1 MRTRFAERMSCPIVR
16 NAYWKGVL
24 FYMLD
29 FDLDKMLFTIPAEN
43 HSEEEIRRTLE
54 EHPEVRFVSLVGI
67 DIGGHDTDE
76 KIPAGLFIKDMK
88 KFLSSGVQTDGSSVV
103 LPKIAELNNAKVDI
117 IPDLDVN
124 WYVDHNF
131 KHLDRETG
139 LPVGTL
145 RIPSFLIHND
155 VAEVGARVILRDA
168 IVNFKRDLLDIIK
181 ANPYILEHLP
191 IDSAEEIEKIEITA
205 ATELEFWVKTPD
217 DETDREQLSTAQIL
231 KEQYWKRT
239 IGPVRTALEEVMLLL
254 DRYGLEMEMG
264 HKEVGGVKAKLG
276 NSGNYDHVMEQLE
289 IDWKFSTAIQAADNE
304 NHIKYVVRD
313 IFRLYGLE
321 VTFMAKPIEGVAGSG
336 EHTHMGL
343 AAKLKDGRRVNLFA
357 AKNMRKDFLSP
368 IGFGALMG
376 ILKNY
381 DVVNP
386 FVSATN
392 DAFNRLQPGYEAPVC
407 VVTSLGHGVELP
419 SRNRTV
425 LVGLV
430 RDVEN
435 PLATRFE
442 LRAPNPKSNTYLVLA
457 ASYMAMLDGIKAAL
471 EAGKTP
477 KELEISISKAFEQ
490 EDFYLE
496 KDRLY
501 RSELDVFEEYT
512 SQERD
517 ILFGRAPRTVWENIC
532 AFDDHAEKLKIFQRD
547 DVMTPITLASYK
559 EAIVAQWATELHN
572 RIVPNTMDLVRHCVK
587 CHDDSD
593 CVDYDVV
600 YWEKINEIRNF
611 LGRDRLNEQC
621 LLTRIVRALDSRD
634 YDTASALQ
642 VEMQAKVKELT
653 DLYIIYKKNL
663 F

>member
-1 MRTRFAERMSCPIVR
+1 
-16 NAYWKGVL
+16 
-24 FYMLD
+24 MLD
-29 FDLDKMLFTIPAEN
+29 FDLDKMLFTIPAEH
-43 HSEEEIRRTLE
+43 HSKEEIRDILKK
-54 EHPEVRFVSLVGI
+54 HPEVRFVSLVGI

-76 KIPAGLFIKDMK
+76 KIPAGLFLEDMD
-88 KFLSSGVQTDGSSVV
+88 KFLSVGVQTDGSSVV

-117 IPDLDVN
+117 IPDTEVN

-131 KHLDRETG
+131 KHIDRETG

-168 IVNFKRDLLDIIK
+168 IVNFKRDLLEIIK
-181 ANPYILEHLP
+181 KNPYILEHLP
-191 IDSAEEIEKIEITA
+191 IDSVDEIEKIEITA

-239 IGPVRTALEEVMLLL
+239 IGPVRTALEETMLLL
-254 DRYGLEMEMG
+254 DRYGLQMEMG

-304 NHIKYVVRD
+304 NHIKYIVRD
-313 IFRLYGLE
+313 VFRLYGLD
-321 VTFMAKPIEGVAGSG
+321 VTFMAKPMEGVAGSG

-357 AKNMRKDFLSP
+357 AKDMREDFLSP

-392 DAFNRLQPGYEAPVC
+392 DAFNRLKPGYEAPVC

-471 EAGKTP
+471 EARKTS
-477 KELEISISKAFEQ
+477 KELEASISKDFEQ

-496 KDRLY
+496 RDRLY

-517 ILFGRAPRTVWENIC
+517 VLFGRAPRTVWENIC
-532 AFDDHAEKLKIFQRD
+532 AFDDHAEKLEIFQRD
-547 DVMTPITLASYK
+547 NVMTPITLASYK
-559 EAIVAQWATELHN
+559 EAIVGQWATELHN
-572 RIVPNTMDLVRHCVK
+572 RIVPNTMDLVRNCVK

-611 LGRDRLNEQC
+611 LGKDRLNEQC
-621 LLTRIVRALDSRD
+621 LLTRIVRALDSED
-634 YDTASALQ
+634 YDTASRLQ
-642 VEMQAKVKELT
+642 VEMQGKVKELT

>member
-1 MRTRFAERMSCPIVR
+1 
-16 NAYWKGVL
+16 
-24 FYMLD
+24 MLD
-29 FDLDKMLFTIPAEN
+29 FDLDKMLFSIPAEN
-43 HSEEEIRRTLE
+43 HSPEEIVDALKA
-54 EHPEVRFVSLVGI
+54 HPEVRFVSLVGI
-67 DIGGHDTDE
+67 DVGGHDTDE
-76 KIPAGLFIKDMK
+76 KIPTGLFIDDLD
-88 KFLSSGVQTDGSSVV
+88 KFLTVGVQTDGSSVV

-117 IPDLDVN
+117 IPDIDVN
-124 WYVDHNF
+124 WYVDYNF
-131 KHLDRETG
+131 KHIDRETG
-139 LPVGTL
+139 LPIGTL
-145 RIPSFLIHND
+145 RIPSFLVHND
-155 VAEVGARVILRDA
+155 VAEVGSRVVLRDA
-168 IVNFKRDLLDIIK
+168 IVNFKRDLLEIIK
-181 ANPYILEHLP
+181 QNPYVFDHLP
-191 IDSAEEIEKIEITA
+191 IDSVDEIEKLEITA

-217 DETDREQLSTAQIL
+217 DEADREQLSTAQIL

-239 IGPVRTALEEVMLLL
+239 TGPVRTALEEVMLLL
-254 DRYGLEMEMG
+254 DKYGVEMEMG
-264 HKEVGGVKAKLG
+264 HKEVGGVKAKIG

-313 IFRLYGLE
+313 IFRLHGLD
-321 VTFMAKPIEGVAGSG
+321 VTFMAKPMEGVAGSG

-357 AKNMRKDFLSP
+357 AKDMQEDFLSP

-381 DVVNP
+381 EVINP

-392 DAFNRLQPGYEAPVC
+392 DAFNRLKPGYEAPVC
-407 VVTSLGHGVELP
+407 VVTSLGHGVKLP

-430 RDVEN
+430 RDVKN
-435 PLATRFE
+435 PMATRFE

-477 KELEISISKAFEQ
+477 KELEKSISKEYGE

-512 SQERD
+512 EQERNE
-517 ILFGRAPRTVWENIC
+517 LFGRVPRTVWENIC
-532 AFDDHAEKLKIFQRD
+532 AFEDHPEKLKVFQRD
-547 DVMTPITLASYK
+547 DVMTPITLASYR
-559 EAIVAQWATELHN
+559 EAILAQWTTELHN
-572 RIVPNTMDLVRHCVK
+572 RIVPNTMDLIRQCVK
-587 CHDDSD
+587 SHDDSD

-600 YWEKINEIRNF
+600 YWEKINSIRNF
-611 LGRDRLNEQC
+611 LGRDKLNEQC
-621 LLTRIVRALDSRD
+621 LLTRIVRALDGKD
-634 YDTASALQ
+634 YETASSLQ
-642 VEMQAKVKELT
+642 IEMQEKVKELT

>member
-1 MRTRFAERMSCPIVR
+1 MF
-16 NAYWKGVL
+16 
-24 FYMLD
+24 D

-43 HSEEEIRRTLE
+43 HSPEEITSLLRA
-54 EHPEVRFVSLVGI
+54 HPEVRFVSLVGL

-76 KIPAGLFIKDMK
+76 KIPVNLFIEDMD
-88 KFLSSGVQTDGSSVV
+88 KFLNSGVQTDGSSVV

-117 IPDLDVN
+117 IPDTEVN

-131 KHLDRETG
+131 KHVDRETG
-139 LPVGTL
+139 LPIGTL

-155 VAEVGARVILRDA
+155 VAEVGSRVILRDA
-168 IVNFKRDLLDIIK
+168 IINFKKELLQIIK
-181 ANPYILEHLP
+181 ENPYIFDHLD
-191 IDSAEEIEKIEITA
+191 IDGVDQIEKLEITA

-217 DETDREQLSTAQIL
+217 DEADREQLSTAQIL

-239 IGPVRTALEEVMLLL
+239 IGPVRTALEEVMLVL
-254 DRYGLEMEMG
+254 DKYGVEMEMG
-264 HKEVGGVKAKLG
+264 HKEVGGVKAKIG

-313 IFRLYGLE
+313 IFRMHGLE
-321 VTFMAKPIEGVAGSG
+321 VTFMAKPMEGVAGSG

-343 AAKLKDGRRVNLFA
+343 AAKLKDGRRINLFS
-357 AKNMRKDFLSP
+357 AKDMKEEFLSP

-381 DVVNP
+381 EVVNP

-392 DAFNRLQPGYEAPVC
+392 DAFNRLKPGYEAPVC
-407 VVTSLGHGVELP
+407 VVTSLGHGVEMP

-430 RDVEN
+430 RDVDN

-442 LRAPNPKSNTYLVLA
+442 LRAPNPKSNTYLILA
-457 ASYMAMLDGIKAAL
+457 SSYMAMLDGIKAAL
-471 EAGKTP
+471 EGEKTP
-477 KELEISISKAFEQ
+477 KELEASISKEYGQ

-512 SQERD
+512 EQERNE
-517 ILFGRAPRTVWENIC
+517 LFGRVPRTVWENIC
-532 AFDDHAEKLKIFQRD
+532 AFEDHPQKLKVFQQD
-547 DVMTPITLASYK
+547 DVMTPITLESYK

-572 RIVPNTMDLVRHCVK
+572 RIVPNTMDLIRHCVK
-587 CHDDSD
+587 CHDEGD

-600 YWEKINEIRNF
+600 YWEKINTIRNL
-611 LGRDRLNEQC
+611 LGRDKLNEQC
-621 LLTRIVRALDSRD
+621 LLTRIVRALDKRD
-634 YDTASALQ
+634 FETASNLQ
-642 VEMQAKVKELT
+642 IEMQEKVKELT